1 MTMIMMII
9 VIMVMIDNGDD
20 SDMVMLVWTII
31 MLKMGNDDG
40 SGDYHNVDNEDG
52 GDD

>member
-1 MTMIMMII
+1 MVMR
-9 VIMVMIDNGDD
+9 VMVMIDNG
-20 SDMVMLVWTII
+20 
-31 MLKMGNDDG
+31 DG